1 MSSDVA
7 LSAEHD
13 AGDESGRGHG
23 AVESR
28 SIDWVTP
35 AERHGTPWRVS
46 PLFFIANWSFF
57 TIALGFTGPA
67 LGLSVGWAVLAS
79 ALGLLIG
86 TFFMAFH
93 ATQGPRL
100 GLPQIIQSRA
110 QFGFYGVIVVV
121 AMSLTCYLAFGV
133 VYTILT
139 AQGLAQIFGWSPV
152 AVGLVVNVVGGL
164 FAVAGHDHLHRISQL
179 VFYVTVPLVLVLSVA
194 VLLGHAGGAAP
205 PSEHGF
211 VASAFFTVFAVSA
224 AYNIALAPIVSDY
237 TRYLPARTSPRSLI
251 ASVYAG
257 AGVSALWLISLG
269 AWLSAHYHAQDA
281 LVALHDAG
289 NSVFSGFGAVLA
301 LASAA
306 TLIVCTATAAYSV
319 ALQFLTGVD
328 LVKRVRPTRA
338 LRIAVTAATI
348 AIYLLVALPFGDHV
362 INAASNALSLMLF
375 LLVPWTAVNLTDYF
389 FVRRGEYAITDLFTP
404 AGVYGGWSWR
414 GIVAYFAGFAA
425 MVPFAVLPFFT
436 GSLGSLLGGIDISWL
451 AGLLVA
457 SALYYAFTRN
467 LDRSAEHAAI
477 THSDTMLKD
486 RSVTDFATHRPTA
499 EQGCSTA
506 ANQRAQPHP
515 ESGDH
520 LPQEGIE

>member
-1 MSSDVA
+1 MPIVATEISLPAEYSNTTSSDRFA
-7 LSAEHD
+7 S
-13 AGDESGRGHG
+13 
-23 AVESR
+23 VESR

-35 AERHGTPWRVS
+35 GERHGTPWRVS

-67 LGLSVGWAVLAS
+67 LGLSVGWAILSS

-139 AQGLAQIFGWSPV
+139 AQGLARVFGWSPV
-152 AVGLVVNVVGGL
+152 AIGLAVNVLGGL
-164 FAVAGHDHLHRISQL
+164 LAIAGHDALHRISRL
-179 VFYVTVPLVLVLSVA
+179 VFYVTVPLVLVFTVA
-194 VLLGHAGGAAP
+194 VLTGHAGGT
-205 PSEHGF
+205 PSTTGSTGF

-237 TRYLPARTSPRSLI
+237 TRYLPVRTSSRSLI
-251 ASVYAG
+251 ASVYVG
-257 AGVSALWLISLG
+257 AGVSALWLIALG
-269 AWLSAHYHAQDA
+269 AWLSAHYNADDA

-289 NSVFSGFGAVLA
+289 NNVFSGFGAVLA

-306 TLIVCTATAAYSV
+306 TLVVCTATAAYSV
-319 ALQFLTGVD
+319 TLQFLTGVD
-328 LVKRVRPTRA
+328 LVKRVKPTRT
-338 LRIAVTAATI
+338 LRILITSATI
-348 AIYLLVALPFGDHV
+348 AIYLVIALPFGDHV

-389 FVRRGEYAITDLFTP
+389 FVRRGDYAITDLFTP
-404 AGVYGGWSWR
+404 HGVYGGWSWR
-414 GIVAYFAGFAA
+414 GITAYFLGFAA
-425 MVPFAVLPFFT
+425 MVPFAALPFFT
-436 GSLGSLLGGIDISWL
+436 GPVGNWLGGIDVSWL
-451 AGLLVA
+451 AGLVV
-457 SALYYAFTRN
+457 S
-467 LDRSAEHAAI
+467 
-477 THSDTMLKD
+477 
-486 RSVTDFATHRPTA
+486 SVTYFVFARQLNRAA
-499 EQGCSTA
+499 EEQAISESDSQLASTDSTA
-506 ANQRAQPHP
+506 TR
-515 ESGDH
+515 
-520 LPQEGIE
+520 

>member
-1 MSSDVA
+1 VSTEIGSEKSD
-7 LSAEHD
+7 L
-13 AGDESGRGHG
+13 AGSEPVREQG
-23 AVESR
+23 VIESR

-35 AERHGTPWRVS
+35 AERHGSPWRVS

-67 LGLSVGWAVLAS
+67 LGLSIGASIGAS

-139 AQGLAQIFGWSPV
+139 AQGLAQIFGWSPAV
-152 AVGLVVNVVGGL
+152 VGLVVNLLGGA
-164 FAVAGHDHLHRISQL
+164 FAVAGHDHLHRISRL
-179 VFYVTVPLVLVLSVA
+179 VFYVTVPLVLVFTVA
-194 VLLGHAGGAAP
+194 VVLGYAGGDT
-205 PSEHGF
+205 PSESSGGNGGS
-211 VASAFFTVFAVSA
+211 VTSAFFTVFAVSA

-237 TRYLPARTSPRSLI
+237 TRYLPVKTSATKLI
-251 ASVYAG
+251 ASVYVG
-257 AGVSALWLISLG
+257 AGSSALWLIALG
-269 AWLSAHYHAQDA
+269 AWLSARYQASDA

-289 NSVFSGFGAVLA
+289 DHVFTGFGAVLA

-306 TLIVCTATAAYSV
+306 TLVVCTATAAYSV

-328 LVKRVRPTRA
+328 LVRRITPSRQ

-436 GSLGSLLGGIDISWL
+436 GPLGALLGGIDVSWL
-451 AGLLVA
+451 AGLIVA
-457 SALYYAFTRN
+457 SLLYFVFSRSLN
-467 LDRSAEHAAI
+467 LDAERAAVVDSESTLEAAEGAADVP
-477 THSDTMLKD
+477 THEPPLE
-486 RSVTDFATHRPTA
+486 HGLL
-499 EQGCSTA
+499 E
-506 ANQRAQPHP
+506 AQ
-515 ESGDH
+515 
-520 LPQEGIE
+520 

>member
-1 MSSDVA
+1 VSTEIAPGAESFTDDVA
-7 LSAEHD
+7 PRSR
-13 AGDESGRGHG
+13 S
-23 AVESR
+23 VIESR
-28 SIDWVTP
+28 SIDWITP
-35 AERHGTPWRVS
+35 EERHGSPWRVS

-67 LGLSVGWAVLAS
+67 LGLSVGWAIAAS

-100 GLPQIIQSRA
+100 GLPQILQSRA

-139 AQGLAQIFGWSPV
+139 AQGLAQIFNWSPV
-152 AVGLVVNVVGGL
+152 AVGLVVNVAGGL
-164 FAVAGHDHLHRISQL
+164 FAIAGHDYLHRISQL
-179 VFYVTVPLVLVLSVA
+179 VFYVTVPLVAIFSVA
-194 VLLGHAGGAAP
+194 VIFGHAGGET
-205 PSEHGF
+205 PSSAEHGF
-211 VASAFFTVFAVSA
+211 VTSAFFTVFAVSA

-237 TRYLPARTSPRSLI
+237 TRYLPVQTSSRSLI
-251 ASVYAG
+251 ASVYIG
-257 AGVSALWLISLG
+257 AGVSALWLIALG
-269 AWLSAHYHAQDA
+269 AWLSAHYNATDA

-289 NSVFSGFGAVLA
+289 NAVFNGFGAVLA

-306 TLIVCTATAAYSV
+306 TLVVCTATAAYSV

-328 LVKRVRPTRA
+328 LVKRFRPTRT
-338 LRIAVTAATI
+338 LRIVVTAVTI

-404 AGVYGGWSWR
+404 KGVYGAWSWR

-425 MVPFAVLPFFT
+425 MIPFAVLPFFT
-436 GSLGSLLGGIDISWL
+436 GPLGDLLGGIDVSWL
-451 AGLLVA
+451 AGLAVA
-457 SALYYAFTRN
+457 SALYYVFSRS
-467 LDRSAEHAAI
+467 LDRDAERAAVQR
-477 THSDTMLKD
+477 SDATLD
-486 RSVTDFATHRPTA
+486 VIDADDVTPHRPAA
-499 EQGCSTA
+499 EYGLLDG
-506 ANQRAQPHP
+506 P
-515 ESGDH
+515 
-520 LPQEGIE
+520 

>member
-1 MSSDVA
+1 MSTEIVPHADLSAGDVA
-7 LSAEHD
+7 P
-13 AGDESGRGHG
+13 RRRR
-23 AVESR
+23 VIESR
-28 SIDWVTP
+28 SIDWITP
-35 AERHGTPWRVS
+35 EERHGTAWRVS

-57 TIALGFTGPA
+57 TVALGFTGPA

-110 QFGFYGVIVVV
+110 QFGFYGVVVVV

-139 AQGLAQIFGWSPV
+139 AQGLAQIFNWSPV
-152 AVGLVVNVVGGL
+152 AVGLVVNIVGGL
-164 FAVAGHDHLHRISQL
+164 FAIAGHDVLHRISQL
-179 VFYVTVPLVLVLSVA
+179 VFYVTVPLVMIFTVA
-194 VLLGHAGGAAP
+194 VATGHAGGTTPTA
-205 PSEHGF
+205 SEHGF

-237 TRYLPARTSPRSLI
+237 TRYLPVNTPARSLV
-251 ASVYAG
+251 ASVYVG
-257 AGVSALWLISLG
+257 AGISAFWLIALG
-269 AWLSAHYHAQDA
+269 AWLSAHYDAQDA

-289 NSVFSGFGAVLA
+289 DNVFRGFGAVLA

-328 LVKRVRPTRA
+328 FVKKVRPTRS
-338 LRIAVTAATI
+338 LRITVTAATI

-389 FVRRGEYAITDLFTP
+389 FVRRGEYAITDLFT
-404 AGVYGGWSWR
+404 ARGVYGAWSWR

-436 GSLGSLLGGIDISWL
+436 GPIGNLLGGIDISWL

-457 SALYYAFTRN
+457 SALYFAFSRN
-467 LDRSAEHAAI
+467 LDRTVERSAVAQSDAELGSVHALDVAPL
-477 THSDTMLKD
+477 TGGLLDGTS
-486 RSVTDFATHRPTA
+486 P
-499 EQGCSTA
+499 
-506 ANQRAQPHP
+506 
-515 ESGDH
+515 
-520 LPQEGIE
+520 

>member
-1 MSSDVA
+1 MSTEIA
-7 LSAEHD
+7 RGAKLSAADGVVRRH
-13 AGDESGRGHG
+13 S
-23 AVESR
+23 VIESR
-28 SIDWVTP
+28 SIDWITP
-35 AERHGTPWRVS
+35 DERHGSPWRVS

-57 TIALGFTGPA
+57 TVALGFTGPA

-110 QFGFYGVIVVV
+110 QFGFYGVIVVI

-139 AQGLAQIFGWSPV
+139 AQGLAQIFHWSPV

-164 FAVAGHDHLHRISQL
+164 FAIAGHDHLHRISQI
-179 VFYVTVPLVLVLSVA
+179 VFYVTVPLVVVFTIAVA
-194 VLLGHAGGAAP
+194 TGNAGGTTP
-205 PSEHGF
+205 SPSEYGF
-211 VASAFFTVFAVSA
+211 VVSAFFTVFAVSA

-237 TRYLPARTSPRSLI
+237 TRYLPARTSSRSLI
-251 ASVYAG
+251 ASVYVG
-257 AGVSALWLISLG
+257 AGISAFWLIALG
-269 AWLSAHYHAQDA
+269 AWLSAHYNADDA

-289 NSVFSGFGAVLA
+289 DSVFHGFGAVLA

-328 LVKRVRPTRA
+328 LIKNFRPTRA
-338 LRIAVTAATI
+338 LRIVVTAATI

-404 AGVYGGWSWR
+404 QGVYGGWSWR
-414 GIVAYFAGFAA
+414 GIVAYFGGFAA
-425 MVPFAVLPFFT
+425 MVPFAVLPFFA
-436 GSLGSLLGGIDISWL
+436 GPLGAMLGGIDISWL
-451 AGLLVA
+451 AGLVVA
-457 SALYYAFTRN
+457 SGLYYAFSRS
-467 LDRSAEHAAI
+467 LDRSFERTAVQQ
-477 THSDTMLKD
+477 SD
-486 RSVTDFATHRPTA
+486 AT
-499 EQGCSTA
+499 
-506 ANQRAQPHP
+506 
-515 ESGDH
+515 
-520 LPQEGIE
+520 LEGA

>member
-1 MSSDVA
+1 VSTELTPAVDDPVA
-7 LSAEHD
+7 AERR
-13 AGDESGRGHG
+13 AG
-23 AVESR
+23 VIESR
-28 SIDWVTP
+28 SIDWITP
-35 AERHGTPWRVS
+35 DERHGTPWRVS

-57 TIALGFTGPA
+57 TVALGFTGPA

-79 ALGLLIG
+79 ALGLLVG

-139 AQGLAQIFGWSPV
+139 SQGLAQIFGWSPI

-164 FAVAGHDHLHRISQL
+164 FAIAGHDYLHRISQL
-179 VFYVTVPLVLVLSVA
+179 VFFVTVPLVVVFTAA
-194 VLLGHAGGAAP
+194 VVFGHAGGTTP
-205 PSEHGF
+205 SPSEHHF
-211 VASAFFTVFAVSA
+211 VVSAFFTVFAISA

-237 TRYLPARTSPRSLI
+237 TRYLPEKTSARSLI
-251 ASVYAG
+251 ASVYVG
-257 AGVSALWLISLG
+257 AGISALWLIALG
-269 AWLSAHYHAQDA
+269 AWLSAHYGAQDA

-289 NSVFSGFGAVLA
+289 DSVFHGFGSVLA

-306 TLIVCTATAAYSV
+306 TLIVCIATAAYSV

-328 LVKRVRPTRA
+328 LVKGFKPTPA
-338 LRIAVTAATI
+338 LRIVITAATI
-348 AIYLLVALPFGDHV
+348 AIYLLVALPFGDRV

-389 FVRRGEYAITDLFTP
+389 FVRRGQYAITDLFTP
-404 AGVYGGWSWR
+404 HGVYGGWAWR

-436 GSLGSLLGGIDISWL
+436 GPVGALLGGIDISWL
-451 AGLLVA
+451 AGLVTA
-457 SALYYAFTRN
+457 AALYYAFSRGV
-467 LDRSAEHAAI
+467 DR
-477 THSDTMLKD
+477 
-486 RSVTDFATHRPTA
+486 TA
-499 EQGCSTA
+499 ERA
-506 ANQRAQPHP
+506 AVGRSDAELGAAVNGPL
-515 ESGDH
+515 ED
-520 LPQEGIE
+520 

>member
-1 MSSDVA
+1 VSTEIA
-7 LSAEHD
+7 P
-13 AGDESGRGHG
+13 G
-23 AVESR
+23 AQSFTEGAAPTSRSVIESR
-28 SIDWVTP
+28 SIDWITP
-35 AERHGTPWRVS
+35 EERHGSPWRVS

-67 LGLSVGWAVLAS
+67 LGLSVGWAIAAS
-79 ALGLLIG
+79 ALGLIIG

-139 AQGLAQIFGWSPV
+139 AQGLAQIFNWSPV

-164 FAVAGHDHLHRISQL
+164 FAIAGHDHLHRISQL
-179 VFYVTVPLVLVLSVA
+179 VFYVTVPLIA
-194 VLLGHAGGAAP
+194 VFSAAVVFGGAGGET
-205 PSEHGF
+205 PSPAEHGF
-211 VASAFFTVFAVSA
+211 VTSAFFTVFAVSA

-237 TRYLPARTSPRSLI
+237 TRYLPLRTSSRSLV
-251 ASVYAG
+251 ASVYVG
-257 AGVSALWLISLG
+257 AGISALWLIALG
-269 AWLSAHYHAQDA
+269 AWLSAHYNATDA

-289 NSVFSGFGAVLA
+289 NAVFHGFGAVLA

-306 TLIVCTATAAYSV
+306 TLVVCTATAAYSV

-328 LVKRVRPTRA
+328 LVKRFRPTRR
-338 LRIAVTAATI
+338 LRILVTAVTI
-348 AIYLLVALPFGDHV
+348 AIYLVVALPFGDHV

-404 AGVYGGWSWR
+404 HGVYGAWSWR
-414 GIVAYFAGFAA
+414 GIVAYFVGFAA

-436 GSLGSLLGGIDISWL
+436 GPLGALLGGIDISWL
-451 AGLLVA
+451 VGLVVASVLYFVFSRGLDRDAERTAVQRSDAALDNVEAADVTPHRPAAEYGLLDG
-457 SALYYAFTRN
+457 S
-467 LDRSAEHAAI
+467 
-477 THSDTMLKD
+477 
-486 RSVTDFATHRPTA
+486 
-499 EQGCSTA
+499 
-506 ANQRAQPHP
+506 
-515 ESGDH
+515 
-520 LPQEGIE
+520 

>member
-1 MSSDVA
+1 MSVETRAGVGQTTTTDVA
-7 LSAEHD
+7 E
-13 AGDESGRGHG
+13 RRYG
-23 AVESR
+23 AIENR
-28 SIDWVTP
+28 SIDWITP

-67 LGLSVGWAVLAS
+67 LGLSVGWAILAS
-79 ALGLLIG
+79 ALGLVIG

-121 AMSLTCYLAFGV
+121 GMSLTCYLAFGV

-152 AVGLVVNVVGGL
+152 VVGLVVNIAGGL
-164 FAVAGHDHLHRISQL
+164 FAVAGHDHLHRLSRL
-179 VFYVTVPLVLVLSVA
+179 VFFVTVPLVLVFTLA
-194 VLLGHAGGAAP
+194 VVFGHAGGTTPSA
-205 PSEHGF
+205 SEHGF

-237 TRYLPARTSPRSLI
+237 TRYLPEKTSSRALI
-251 ASVYAG
+251 SSVYVG
-257 AGVSALWLISLG
+257 AGISALWLISLG
-269 AWLSAHYHAQDA
+269 AWLSAHYDADDA

-289 NSVFSGFGAVLA
+289 DNVFHGFGAVLA

-306 TLIVCTATAAYSV
+306 TLIVCIATAAYSV
-319 ALQFLTGVD
+319 TLQFLTGAD
-328 LVKRVRPTRA
+328 LVRRFRPSRT

-348 AIYLLVALPFGDHV
+348 VFYLVVALPFGDHV

-404 AGVYGGWSWR
+404 DGVYGGWSWR
-414 GIVAYFAGFAA
+414 GIAAYFLGFAA
-425 MVPFAVLPFFT
+425 MIPFAVLPFFT
-436 GSLGSLLGGIDISWL
+436 GTFGALLGGIDISWL
-451 AGLLVA
+451 AGLTVSAVA
-457 SALYYAFTRN
+457 YYTFSRN
-467 LDRSAEHAAI
+467 LDLTRELAAI
-477 THSDTMLKD
+477 Q
-486 RSVTDFATHRPTA
+486 RSEGSLDAQVPAPHRPPLEHGLLDGQA
-499 EQGCSTA
+499 
-506 ANQRAQPHP
+506 
-515 ESGDH
+515 
-520 LPQEGIE
+520 

>member
-1 MSSDVA
+1 MSTEITPAAVQ
-7 LSAEHD
+7 
-13 AGDESGRGHG
+13 AGDGKPVRLHP

-28 SIDWVTP
+28 SIDWITP

-67 LGLSVGWAVLAS
+67 LGLSIGWAVLGS
-79 ALGLLIG
+79 ALGLVIG

-110 QFGFYGVIVVV
+110 QFGFYGVVVVV

-152 AVGLVVNVVGGL
+152 VVGLVVNVLGGL
-164 FAVAGHDHLHRISQL
+164 FAVAGHNALHRISRL
-179 VFYVTVPLVLVLSVA
+179 VFYVTVPLVVGFSVA
-194 VLLGHAGGAAP
+194 ILTGNAGGTP
-205 PSEHGF
+205 PDLSTHRF

-224 AYNIALAPIVSDY
+224 AYNIALAPVVSDY
-237 TRYLPARTSPRSLI
+237 TRYLPARASSRSLI
-251 ASVYAG
+251 ASVYLG
-257 AGVSALWLISLG
+257 AGISALWLIAIG
-269 AWLSAHYHAQDA
+269 AWLSAHYNATDA
-281 LVALHDAG
+281 LVALHDSGDA
-289 NSVFSGFGAVLA
+289 VFSGFGAVLA

-306 TLIVCTATAAYSV
+306 TLVVCTATAAYSV
-319 ALQFLTGVD
+319 TLQFLTGVD
-328 LVKRVRPTRA
+328 LIKRVNPTRT
-338 LRIAVTAATI
+338 LRIAVTTATI
-348 AIYLLVALPFGDHV
+348 AVYLMVALPFGDHV
-362 INAASNALSLMLF
+362 INAASSALSLMLF

-404 AGVYGGWSWR
+404 RGVYGGWSWR
-414 GIVAYFAGFAA
+414 GILAYFLGFAA

-436 GSLGSLLGGIDISWL
+436 GPIGGWLGGIDISWL

-457 SALYYAFTRN
+457 ALTYYAFTRG
-467 LDRSAEHAAI
+467 LDH
-477 THSDTMLKD
+477 
-486 RSVTDFATHRPTA
+486 TA
-499 EQGCSTA
+499 EQ
-506 ANQRAQPHP
+506 RAVT
-515 ESGDH
+515 ESESALLSVQAESSAGLDASH
-520 LPQEGIE
+520 RPPLEYGLLDGP